1 MKKVIVVGG
10 SGLIGSHLIQSLL
23 HEDRIEEVVA
33 LVRKPLDLIHA
44 KLKQHIVSFDNPG
57 SFTELIYGD
66 AVFCCLGSTVKKT
79 PDLAVYRKID
89 YDYPLLLAE
98 IASEH
103 LVPQFHL
110 ISSIGADSQ
119 SVTFYTKTKGELEDH
134 IKALKF
140 KSQHIYQPSLLDGDR
155 KEARPTEKIMISVMR
170 FINPILLGPLKKYRS
185 IKVKTIA
192 NAMVIQT
199 LKNLEGTFTYPSDKI
214 KELI

>member
-23 HEDRIEEVVA
+23 REDRIEEVVA

-44 KLKQHIVSFDNPG
+44 KLKQQIVSFDDPNTF
-57 SFTELIYGD
+57 SELINGD
-66 AVFCCLGSTVKKT
+66 AVMCCLGTTKSKT
-79 PDLAVYRKID
+79 PNLKDYKKID
-89 YDYPLLLAE
+89 YDYPLLIAK
-98 IASEH
+98 IASDH
-103 LVPQFHL
+103 FVPQFHL
-110 ISSIGADSQ
+110 ISSLGADSQ
-119 SVTFYTKTKGELEDH
+119 SVMFYTKTKGKLEDR

-140 KSQHIYQPSLLDGDR
+140 RSLHIYQPSLLDGDR
-155 KEARPTEKIMISVMR
+155 KEARPTEKIAIGVMR
-170 FINPILLGPLKKYRS
+170 LINPILLGPLKNYRS
-185 IKVKTIA
+185 IKVETIA